1 VTHRTENVPSEP
13 GPEPGREP
21 ERASSAQPDAR
32 RPGRPA
38 HAADE
43 PDSDVTGAADAAG
56 GIGSARGGIAAE
68 PVGKRGVRTE
78 VRDAITVRSFLL
90 VLGVLLLQ
98 LGFIASYLGAFHDPK
113 PRDIPIAVV
122 APTGAPA
129 GPADQAVA
137 RLNQLPGHPVKARAA
152 SDAAAARSLLNDR
165 TVYGILLLGSGTS
178 DRLQIASAAGAAV
191 STALVGIVGGIDQSQ
206 GRTLVAT
213 DVIPAGR
220 GDARGLSAFYLVV
233 GWMVGGYLV
242 AAILGIAKG
251 SRPTSL
257 TRGLLRLATLALYAI
272 VSGLGGA
279 LIAETILS
287 ALSGHFLA
295 LWWLGAL
302 LVFAVGAFT
311 MALQVLFDIVGIGL
325 AILIFVVLGNP
336 SAGGAYPAVLLP
348 PFWSAI
354 GPWLPPGA
362 GTEAVRTIVYF
373 PAASVSRPLW
383 TLAAYALVGVVVTVL
398 VAAMRR
404 MLRPEPPPAR
414 HAAEEPDLA
423 A

>member
-1 VTHRTENVPSEP
+1 VTHRTDDVPPEP
-13 GPEPGREP
+13 GPEPGQKAD
-21 ERASSAQPDAR
+21 RAGASGPT
-32 RPGRPA
+32 G
-38 HAADE
+38 ADE
-43 PDSDVTGAADAAG
+43 PVQ
-56 GIGSARGGIAAE
+56 
-68 PVGKRGVRTE
+68 KRGVGAE
-78 VRDAITVRSFLL
+78 LRDAITVRSFVL

-122 APTGAPA
+122 APAGAPA
-129 GPADQAVA
+129 GTADQVVI
-137 RLNQLPGHPVKARAA
+137 RLNQLPGHPLKARTA
-152 SDAAAARSLLNDR
+152 SDASAARALLDDR
-165 TVYGILLLGSGTS
+165 TVYGILLLGPGTT
-178 DRLQIASAAGAAV
+178 DRLQVASAAGAAV
-191 STALVGIVGGIDQSQ
+191 STALVGILGGIDQSQ
-206 GRTLVAT
+206 GRTVVAS

-242 AAILGIAKG
+242 AAILGITKG
-251 SRPTSL
+251 SRPTNR
-257 TRGLLRLATLALYAI
+257 TRGVLRLATLAIYAI

-311 MALQVLFDIVGIGL
+311 MALQVLLGIVGIGL

-336 SAGGAYPAVLLP
+336 SAGGAYPSVLLP

-373 PAASVSRPLW
+373 PAATVSRSLW
-383 TLAAYALVGVVVTVL
+383 TLGAYAVVGLVVTML
-398 VAAMRR
+398 VSA
-404 MLRPEPPPAR
+404 LRPAPGSAPEPPSAPPPPR
-414 HAAEEPDLA
+414 HAAAEA
-423 A
+423 